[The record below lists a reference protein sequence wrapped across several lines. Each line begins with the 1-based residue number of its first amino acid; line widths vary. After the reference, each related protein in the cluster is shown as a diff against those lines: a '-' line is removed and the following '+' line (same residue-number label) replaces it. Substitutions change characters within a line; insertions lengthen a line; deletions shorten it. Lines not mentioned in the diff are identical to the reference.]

1 MNLGYVHMENDIPPN
16 ILDQK
21 AIILHQDP
29 RQIKPYLPTMKT
41 AW

>member
-1 MNLGYVHMENDIPPN
+1 MENDIPPN
-16 ILDQK
+16 ILDEK

-29 RQIKPYLPTMKT
+29 GQIKPYLPTMKA